1 MGEQEGRRQIG
12 VCNIM
17 SSFMFIFKVLRVF
30 QVTEVFAEIQI
41 TIFGKQGEN
50 LRADFIFVLKKK
62 KRWPGKLYLILLQEL
77 IILTNIYK
85 TLFQPINFIL
95 NIQSK
100 TQLYRANANHL
111 FYSQVWSNTF
121 QKRVLDLSLYFLM
134 MTSAIKF

>member
-50 LRADFIFVLKKK
+50 LRADFIFILKKK
-62 KRWPGKLYLILLQEL
+62 KDDQIKISG
-77 IILTNIYK
+77 TYK
-85 TLFQPINFIL
+85 
-95 NIQSK
+95 
-100 TQLYRANANHL
+100 
-111 FYSQVWSNTF
+111 YSNV
-121 QKRVLDLSLYFLM
+121 
-134 MTSAIKF
+134 